1 MTPGRTL
8 GFGRL
13 LRSIAGVLLAGLVG
27 CTWVVQGTSQPV
39 TFTSDPPGAVFT
51 VGGKTLTTPATVT
64 LPKEERDIVL
74 KHAGYQDATVSL
86 KRKISLYFIGSV
98 VMGVIASSIDII
110 SGAWREFEITDVHV
124 SLTPREDQPVD
135 VPLTVRTD
143 PPGAEITVGG
153 VSYGKSPREIIL
165 TWQPADREK
174 QVTVHLAEFRDRT
187 VPLRRGEKELDI
199 PLEGLPR
206 TLSVQFVTR
215 PEGAEIRI
223 EGRVLGRTPCTAE
236 VVWGPKDPPR
246 SVLAS
251 LKGYREATRE
261 LKSTDALVEL
271 ALEELV
277 EEIRF
282 PVRVTPAGAAVA
294 IDGTAR
300 GEAPLSVPL
309 SWSITKNRH
318 TVVVSHPGYSTRTV
332 VITRESAEKGL
343 EVRLAPSVPG
353 DR

>member
-1 MTPGRTL
+1 
-8 GFGRL
+8 
-13 LRSIAGVLLAGLVG
+13 
-27 CTWVVQGTSQPV
+27 
-39 TFTSDPPGAVFT
+39 VFT
-51 VGGKTLTTPATVT
+51 VQGQTLTTPATVT

-74 KHAGYQDATVSL
+74 KRPGYEDATVSL

-110 SGAWREFEITDVHV
+110 SGAWREFETTEVHV
-124 SLTPREDQPVD
+124 SLTPRDDLPID
-135 VPLTVRTD
+135 LPLTVRTD
-143 PPGAEITVGG
+143 PPGAEISVGE

-165 TWQPADREK
+165 TWQPEDREK
-174 QVTVHLAEFRDRT
+174 QVTARLSGFHDRK

-199 PLEGLPR
+199 TLERLPR
-206 TLSVQFVTR
+206 TLSVQFVTK
-215 PEGAEIRI
+215 PEGAEIRL
-223 EGRVLGRTPCTAE
+223 EGRILGRAPCTAE

-251 LKGYREATRE
+251 LKGYREVTRE
-261 LKSTDALVEL
+261 LKATDEVLNL
-271 ALEELV
+271 ALEEIV
-277 EEIRF
+277 EQIPF

-318 TVVVSHPGYSTRTV
+318 TVVISHPGYSTRTV
-332 VITRESAEKGL
+332 EVTRDGAEKGL